1 MLKASSVLR
10 DRFLGAALA
19 MLASVGASAAELN
32 TLKSLS
38 VKATDAGAEV
48 IVAGDRA
55 PTFTVFRLS
64 NPDRLVVDLST
75 ADASAIKGHHDGSG
89 PISGIVAAQF
99 SDAKASVARLLLALR
114 EADQYDVKADG
125 SRIVIRVDGGAASSP
140 KVASAG
146 APSVGASSS
155 PAIVAERAA
164 PADPKPARETA
175 VAPVGAKQSGA
186 LGENV
191 VAAEVDERQ
200 VKRPARTVTGLSLGA
215 DGLRIQT
222 DGDVARFEL
231 LQLENPPR
239 LALDLFDMD
248 LKARGPKDQAG
259 PIRNVRAAA
268 HGGKVR
274 LVLDAR
280 DQMPAY
286 FVSRRTDGLD
296 LLLGAKAEAA
306 RSQTKDTAVAT
317 NSVAVPVKA
326 LEPSS
331 EAVAKAVT
339 LKDFIF
345 TEAPG
350 GGRLDL
356 KLSGPAKF
364 TIERPDARSAVLTL
378 ENATLPKKLARSLDA
393 SALDTPVKMIS
404 TFAVP
409 GETPRVRIVV
419 AADGSIEESAA
430 NVANGIAWNLKVQGV
445 KTEAVAVQPR
455 AAGFA
460 TEAPA
465 YAVEGAPRQGRY
477 TGQKVTFEFKD
488 IEIQN
493 LLRVI
498 AEVSKRNIIV
508 ADDVQ
513 GQITIR
519 LRNVPWDQALEL
531 ILRSKGLGK
540 EVFGNIIRVAPLK
553 TLEEEA
559 KLRQARKESLQ
570 QQEDLVVQLIPINY
584 ATAADMV
591 PRVKEMLSE
600 RGSAAVDAR
609 TNVLIVK
616 DIRSGVERA
625 RSLVRNLDTP
635 TPQVLIESRIVEA
648 STTFTR
654 SLGVQW
660 GGSSQFAPGTG
671 NATGLIFPNTIVL
684 RGGSANTAN
693 AGTSST
699 PNFAV
704 NLPAPVGQGA
714 GGALGMTFGS
724 AGGAL
729 ALNLRLSAA
738 ENEGVV
744 KTISAPKVTT
754 MDNNTARISQGVSIP
769 FSQVSAA
776 GVNTIFVEAR
786 LSLEVTPHITQ
797 DGAIL
802 MNIKA
807 QNNQPDPSST
817 GANGQPSIQRK
828 EAETQVLVRD
838 GNTTVIGGIY
848 VRRGATQ
855 EASVPFLSKI
865 PILGWLFKSTSETDA
880 RQELLIFIT
889 PRIIDRQTVGQL
901 QN

>member
-19 MLASVGASAAELN
+19 LLASVGASAAELN

-38 VKATDAGAEV
+38 VKTTGAGAEV
-48 IVAGDRA
+48 VVAGDRA

-64 NPDRLVVDLST
+64 NPDRLVIDLST
-75 ADASAIKGHHDGSG
+75 ADASAIKGHHDGAG

-99 SDAKASVARLLLALR
+99 SDAKASVARLLLALQD
-114 EADQYDVKADG
+114 ADQYDVRSDG
-125 SRIVIRVDGGAASSP
+125 NRIVILVDGGAVAARSP
-140 KVASAG
+140 VASAPPIG
-146 APSVGASSS
+146 APSAPAAKATS
-155 PAIVAERAA
+155 PAVAHANVVPSKPVVFPAAAKAA
-164 PADPKPARETA
+164 P
-175 VAPVGAKQSGA
+175 A

-191 VAAEVDERQ
+191 VAAEVDERK
-200 VKRPARTVTGLSLGA
+200 VKRAAKTVTGLTLEE
-215 DGLRIQT
+215 DGLHIQL
-222 DGDVARFEL
+222 DGEIARFEL

-248 LKARGPKDQAG
+248 LKARGPKGHAG
-259 PIRNVRAAA
+259 PIRDVRAAE

-280 DQMPAY
+280 DAMPAY

-296 LLLGAKAEAA
+296 VLFGAKAERA
-306 RSQTKDTAVAT
+306 RATAKDTIVAK
-317 NSVAVPVKA
+317 SSAPVPVKA
-326 LEPSS
+326 LEPSA
-331 EAVAKAVT
+331 EAVAQAVT
-339 LKDFIF
+339 LKDSVF

-350 GGRLDL
+350 GGRIDL
-356 KLSGPAKF
+356 KLTGAAKF
-364 TIERPDARSAVLTL
+364 TIERPDERSAVLTL

-409 GETPRVRIVV
+409 GQTPRVRIVV

-430 NVANGIAWNLKVQGV
+430 NVANGIAWNLKVKGV

-465 YAVEGAPRQGRY
+465 FAEEGAPRQSRY

-570 QQEDLVVQLIPINY
+570 KQEDLVVQLLPVNY
-584 ATAADMV
+584 ATAPDMM

-600 RGSAAVDAR
+600 RGSVTVDSR
-609 TNVLIVK
+609 TNVLIVR

-625 RSLVRNLDTP
+625 RGLVRNLDTP

-648 STTFTR
+648 TTSFTR

-660 GGSSQFAPGTG
+660 GGSTQFAPGTG
-671 NATGLIFPNTIVL
+671 NATGLVFPNTIVL
-684 RGGSANTAN
+684 RGGSANTAT

-704 NLPAPVGQGA
+704 NLPAPVGQGQ

-754 MDNNTARISQGVSIP
+754 LDNSTARSARASSIP
-769 FSQVSAA
+769 FSQV
-776 GVNTIFVEAR
+776 
-786 LSLEVTPHITQ
+786 
-797 DGAIL
+797 
-802 MNIKA
+802 
-807 QNNQPDPSST
+807 
-817 GANGQPSIQRK
+817 
-828 EAETQVLVRD
+828 
-838 GNTTVIGGIY
+838 IG
-848 VRRGATQ
+848 RRA
-855 EASVPFLSKI
+855 
-865 PILGWLFKSTSETDA
+865 
-880 RQELLIFIT
+880 
-889 PRIIDRQTVGQL
+889 
-901 QN
+901 